1 MKPAE
6 LQILL
11 DISAAIS
18 SATNRDDLFRVIV
31 DKINPVFNCSHEAV
45 ILTTDKENT
54 HYRMLL
60 SEIDKIPGEV
70 KAFKEQEFEID
81 PIIRNILNTE
91 GGLIYQT
98 ESLIQQYPDLPGPK
112 FVSHL
117 GVKEVMSCR
126 LQTGGKI
133 IGKFSLHSGRINHF
147 KQNQLPLFKAVADLT
162 AVAVSNILANE
173 ETALKQYQNTQLLKI
188 STHIATIRDKKD
200 LFKMVAERIKSFV
213 PYDDFVIATVN
224 EESQTFGVL
233 LADMDEATQ
242 QHESYKPSITQV
254 HPLVKGTIP
263 YKVYSTEKPFII
275 DVVYE
280 YEKDR
285 ADYFRYAYEF
295 GMKQELVAR
304 LVHSGKVIGLLA
316 MLSRNYIYS
325 KADIET
331 LYSLNS
337 LLAIALNN
345 IIANK
350 ELELRELHKSQ
361 LLKLSSHIAT
371 VRDRDDLFHLIAK
384 ELKTFVDFD
393 DAVIAMVDEQSQTF
407 RVFLDDT
414 APSTSNHP
422 DFPMTKSKSFPIKKG
437 GLMDVITGSEKP
449 LVLDIKQMYLNYPEL
464 EFIKYAYSFG
474 MREMVI
480 TRLVRSEKLIGLFAV
495 LSKQPKHYNKE
506 DVNAVQSLSSLVAIA
521 LNNILANQE
530 ILDKEQLTQRLYNIS
545 TNIANVRDKN
555 DLFHLITE
563 DVKKFIRFDNA
574 IISTIDEKQ
583 ETFGMFLSDV
593 GIDIS
598 RHNEFPQA
606 STKRFPLTKDS
617 IPYRVIHSD
626 KPWTIDI
633 KKEHFKNPEVEFL
646 KFSYN
651 FGMRES
657 LVTKLSHSG
666 KVIGVFVLF
675 SKEANHFTEAD
686 IVTLQSLSSLITIA
700 LRNILAIEEIENLSK
715 QLELDNTYLNEEI
728 KSNYNF
734 EEVIGVSKPLQ
745 EVFKKVTQVA
755 QADSTVLIT
764 GETGTGKE
772 LIARAIHNLSSRK
785 TRPLIKVNCAAL
797 PATLIE
803 SELFGHEKGS
813 FTGATDKRIGKFELA
828 NGSTIFLDEVGELPL
843 ELQAKLLR
851 AIQEK
856 EIERLGGDKVI
867 NVDVRIITATNRNL
881 EKEVSAGKFRQD
893 LFYRLNVYPIEL
905 PALRDRKEDIPLL
918 AAHFIQKFS
927 KKLGKK
933 ISGMTPPVLEELV
946 TNNWPGNI
954 RELEHTI
961 ERSMLLTSGKIIDSL
976 NLQKNNL
983 LDIPITAK
991 AGFEPKTLADT
1002 EKELIVQTL
1011 KHTNGRIRGKG
1022 CAAELLHILPTT
1034 LEARMKKLGIKK
1046 EFVKE

>member
-18 SATNRDDLFRVIV
+18 SATSRDDLLRVIV
-31 DKINPVFNCSHEAV
+31 DRINPVFNCSHEAV
-45 ILTTDKENT
+45 VLTTDKENR

-98 ESLIQQYPDLPGPK
+98 EALIQQYPDLPGPK

-133 IGKFSLHSGRINHF
+133 IGKFSLHSDKINHF
-147 KQNQLPLFKAVADLT
+147 KQNQLPFFKAITDLT
-162 AVAVSNILANE
+162 AVSVSNILANE
-173 ETALKQYQNTQLLKI
+173 ETALREFQKSQLLSI
-188 STHIATIRDKKD
+188 SAHIATIRDKKD
-200 LFKMVAERIKSFV
+200 LFKMIAERIKSFI

-254 HPLVKGTIP
+254 HPLVKDTIP

-295 GMKQELVAR
+295 GMKQEIVAR

-316 MLSRNYIYS
+316 MLSRNYIYTE
-325 KADIET
+325 ADIET

-345 IIANK
+345 IIANN

-371 VRDRDDLFHLIAK
+371 VRDRNDLFHLIAK

-407 RVFLDDT
+407 RVFLEDT
-414 APSTSNHP
+414 AHSTSNHP
-422 DFPMTKSKSFPIKKG
+422 DFPLTRTKSFPIKKG

-449 LVLDIKQMYLNYPEL
+449 LVLDIKQMHLNYPEL
-464 EFIKYAYSFG
+464 EFVKFAYNFG
-474 MREMVI
+474 MREMII
-480 TRLVRSEKLIGLFAV
+480 TRLVHSEKLIGLFAV
-495 LSKQPKHYNKE
+495 LSKQPKQYNKE
-506 DVNAVQSLSSLVAIA
+506 DVGAVQSLSSLVAIA

-563 DVKKFIRFDNA
+563 DVRKFIPFDNA
-574 IISTIDEKQ
+574 IISTVDEKEQ
-583 ETFGMFLSDV
+583 TFGMYLSNM

-598 RHNEFPQA
+598 QRPDF
-606 STKRFPLTKDS
+606 STATAKRFPIVKDG
-617 IPYRVIHSD
+617 IPYKVIRSE
-626 KPWTIDI
+626 KPFIIDI
-633 KKEHFKNPEVEFL
+633 KKEHFKNPEAEFL
-646 KFSYN
+646 KFSYQ
-651 FGMRES
+651 FGMRDS
-657 LVTKLSHSG
+657 IATRLYHSG
-666 KVIGVFVLF
+666 KVIGIFVVFAN
-675 SKEANHFTEAD
+675 EASRFTETDAA
-686 IVTLQSLSSLITIA
+686 TMQSLSSLVTIA

-728 KSNYNF
+728 KSSYNF
-734 EEVIGVSKPLQ
+734 EEIIGVSKPLQ

-755 QADSTVLIT
+755 QAESTVLIT

-772 LIARAIHNLSSRK
+772 LIARAIHNLSPRK

-813 FTGATDKRIGKFELA
+813 FTGATDKRLGKFELA
-828 NGSTIFLDEVGELPL
+828 SGSTIFLDEVGELPL

-856 EIERLGGDKVI
+856 EIERLGGDRII

-881 EKEVSAGKFRQD
+881 EKEVNAGKFRQD

-905 PALRDRKEDIPLL
+905 PALRERKEDIPLL

-933 ISGMTPPVLEELV
+933 ITGIAPSAMEELIG
-946 TNNWPGNI
+946 NNWPGNI
-954 RELEHTI
+954 RELEHTM
-961 ERSMLLTSGKIIDSL
+961 ERSMLLTTGKTITNL
-976 NLQKNNL
+976 NISKTDLPQSTSAVN
-983 LDIPITAK
+983 I
-991 AGFEPKTLADT
+991 GFAPKTLAEN
-1002 EKELIVQTL
+1002 EKELIIQTL
-1011 KHTNGRIRGKG
+1011 KFTRGRIRGKG
-1022 CAAELLHILPTT
+1022 CAAELLQILPTT
-1034 LEARMKKLGIKK
+1034 LEARMRKLGIKK
-1046 EFVKE
+1046 EFMKE